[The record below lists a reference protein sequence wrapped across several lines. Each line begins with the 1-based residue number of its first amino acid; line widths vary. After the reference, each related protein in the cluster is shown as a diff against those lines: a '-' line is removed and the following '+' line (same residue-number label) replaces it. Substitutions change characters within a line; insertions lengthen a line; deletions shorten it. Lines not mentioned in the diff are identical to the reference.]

1 MTSQSERISYM
12 QDSSS
17 DTETDYKE
25 TDGSGRHR
33 LYKNRLSCG
42 GSSKPKSCLVQRD
55 SSGDRH
61 CHSFNS
67 GRNSQVTKFI
77 NRIRSNV
84 NMAKQSQTQNQN
96 SSKDN
101 TMSGGS
107 ATASITGVSNQ
118 PASDERITLIV
129 DNTRFIVDPA
139 LFTAHPNTMLGRM
152 FSSGVEYAQPNER
165 GEYEVADGISAMV
178 FRAILEYYKGGVIR
192 CPPTVSVQ
200 ELREACDYLL
210 VPFDASTV
218 KCQNLRGLLH
228 ELSNEGAR
236 CQFEVFLEDLILPL
250 MVNSARRGDR
260 ECHIVVLLE
269 DDVVDWDEEY
279 PPQMGEEYSQTVNST
294 AMYRFFKY
302 IENRDV
308 AKQVMKE
315 RGLKKI
321 RLGIEGY
328 PTYKEKVKKRA
339 GGRAEVIYNYVQRPF
354 IHMSWE
360 KEEAKSRHV
369 DFQCVKSKSVT
380 NLAEATADPVLDAAG
395 NPMLLQ
401 VAEGAVSQPEVV
413 GLPMGSDADVDGPMG
428 PGDQD
433 LGPLPSDELRNFTI
447 KKSAIEKSYSEAL
460 LKISSAYLNKKIPN
474 IPDLKVDGAEEKWN
488 MWNVWRTVLEENEKL
503 ARARLAAVEV
513 FQQQIADDA
522 KGLKM
527 HKIQISKKAIDQ
539 LLIVQKELQTCVQDV
554 DKTKKLYFD
563 EEHSA
568 HDVRDKA
575 KDIEEKLKK
584 KKGSFFQSITSL
596 QKNSAKVSSKR
607 DALEE
612 KSTGARNDY
621 LLALAAANAHQ
632 NRYFVIDLQN
642 TMQYLEQGVYDKV
655 AEYLTLMG
663 RTELLTCLATQNS
676 FGKIR
681 DQAQQLTREYNIQ
694 CCCLY
699 YPVLKQHIQ
708 YEFEACDSD
717 PVDRVTA
724 DHAAAMTL
732 GKEARRWSTKI
743 AREVSSIRENNRKL
757 QILYQLKDAGQKTDP
772 NDPNGPDLDTKIDE
786 LKHAVRRAETAKLKA
801 EARIECLR
809 HGGVNVDEFL
819 QEAETLSVQDMPR
832 SASSLS
838 VRTDAS
844 GAAEHPSSD
853 SFYDSDG
860 DGGSDLTTLERP
872 GKNAPQ
878 QEEEIEERQRHD
890 SAEVDALLE
899 QEKQR
904 IEQLT
909 AGWDDPMAVNWDNEE
924 KDEQEM
930 THETPEMPSNQPIYK
945 CTALYSYTAQNPD
958 ELSIVESEQ
967 LDVVGEG
974 DGDGWLKARNYRG
987 EEGFVPQNYLDV
999 EREPETTTGL
1009 TSQGPGLVQQI
1020 SFSSVDYTIDDHD
1033 AVDPDATLQ
1042 SAVSEAIIQNHVG
1055 EMEQYCI
1062 ALYDYDATCD
1072 EELSFLEGD
1081 IVKVLKKEPHDV
1093 DDGWWEGELRG
1104 QQGLFPSLVV
1114 EPCGPD
1120 GCPLTPQE
1128 NVTPPSSAPP
1138 VFTPPEIAPEFLL
1151 EDEFAQID
1159 ESQEGK
1165 PMVNGDSGFMIN
1177 LSQDQKDQY
1186 GSQFGDEK
1194 LDETPDILV
1203 VEISD
1208 ESVDKTEKDPK
1219 SGEDLKSASQK
1230 DDFGLG
1236 VAQIVI
1242 TAATPMEETEHS
1254 FPGVEETPE
1263 SSAKSAEVSE
1273 TEPEASN
1280 AASDLNESECKE
1292 EEEPT
1297 IILDEK
1303 EEEAEEKSTIDELP
1317 ADSAPFPIS
1326 SSSGSE
1332 AESTSGP
1339 STNENSQSRGTVVEV
1354 TEEVTEVMEEEEIA
1368 PGKMLVGGRASIPDE
1383 LQPDQLEKLQSL
1395 KESNA

>member
-1 MTSQSERISYM
+1 
-12 QDSSS
+12 
-17 DTETDYKE
+17 
-25 TDGSGRHR
+25 
-33 LYKNRLSCG
+33 
-42 GSSKPKSCLVQRD
+42 
-55 SSGDRH
+55 
-61 CHSFNS
+61 
-67 GRNSQVTKFI
+67 
-77 NRIRSNV
+77 
-84 NMAKQSQTQNQN
+84 
-96 SSKDN
+96 
-101 TMSGGS
+101 
-107 ATASITGVSNQ
+107 
-118 PASDERITLIV
+118 
-129 DNTRFIVDPA
+129 
-139 LFTAHPNTMLGRM
+139 
-152 FSSGVEYAQPNER
+152 
-165 GEYEVADGISAMV
+165 
-178 FRAILEYYKGGVIR
+178 
-192 CPPTVSVQ
+192 
-200 ELREACDYLL
+200 
-210 VPFDASTV
+210 
-218 KCQNLRGLLH
+218 
-228 ELSNEGAR
+228 
-236 CQFEVFLEDLILPL
+236 
-250 MVNSARRGDR
+250 
-260 ECHIVVLLE
+260 
-269 DDVVDWDEEY
+269 
-279 PPQMGEEYSQTVNST
+279 
-294 AMYRFFKY
+294 
-302 IENRDV
+302 
-308 AKQVMKE
+308 
-315 RGLKKI
+315 
-321 RLGIEGY
+321 
-328 PTYKEKVKKRA
+328 
-339 GGRAEVIYNYVQRPF
+339 
-354 IHMSWE
+354 
-360 KEEAKSRHV
+360 
-369 DFQCVKSKSVT
+369 
-380 NLAEATADPVLDAAG
+380 
-395 NPMLLQ
+395 
-401 VAEGAVSQPEVV
+401 
-413 GLPMGSDADVDGPMG
+413 
-428 PGDQD
+428 
-433 LGPLPSDELRNFTI
+433 
-447 KKSAIEKSYSEAL
+447 
-460 LKISSAYLNKKIPN
+460 
-474 IPDLKVDGAEEKWN
+474 

-522 KGLKM
+522 KSLKM
-527 HKIQISKKAIDQ
+527 HKLQISKKAIDQ

-621 LLALAAANAHQ
+621 LLSLAAANAHQ
-632 NRYFVIDLQN
+632 NRYFVVDLQS

-708 YEFEACDSD
+708 YDFEPCDND

-724 DHAAAMTL
+724 DHSAATTL

-743 AREVSSIRENNRKL
+743 AREVSGIRENNRKL
-757 QILYQLKDAGQKTDP
+757 QVLYQLKESGQKTDP

-786 LKHAVRRAETAKLKA
+786 LKHAIRRAETAKLKA
-801 EARIECLR
+801 EARLECLR
-809 HGGVNVDEFL
+809 YGGVNVDEFL

-872 GKNAPQ
+872 GKNISQA
-878 QEEEIEERQRHD
+878 EEEAEERQRHD

-909 AGWDDPMAVNWDNEE
+909 AGWDDPTAVDWDNEE
-924 KDEQEM
+924 KDE
-930 THETPEMPSNQPIYK
+930 HEISHEIPEMPSSQPIYK

-974 DGDGWLKARNYRG
+974 DGDGWLRARNYRG

-1033 AVDPDATLQ
+1033 AVDPDANLLT
-1042 SAVSEAIIQNHVG
+1042 ATEAIIQNHVG
-1055 EMEQYCI
+1055 EIEQYCI

-1081 IVKVLKKEPHDV
+1081 ILKVLKKEPHDV

-1120 GCPLTPQE
+1120 GCPLTPQDD
-1128 NVTPPSSAPP
+1128 VTPPSSAPP
-1138 VFTPPEIAPEFLL
+1138 VFTPPQAPEEFLL
-1151 EDEFAQID
+1151 ADELAQM
-1159 ESQEGK
+1159 EEEEKS
-1165 PMVNGDSGFMIN
+1165 MVNGDSGFMIN
-1177 LSQDQKDQY
+1177 LSQDQKEQY
-1186 GSQFGDEK
+1186 GSQFSEDGK
-1194 LDETPDILV
+1194 SDETPDILV
-1203 VEISD
+1203 VEVSD
-1208 ESVDKTEKDPK
+1208 ESGDKVEK
-1219 SGEDLKSASQK
+1219 SGDSKFDEDLKSSQK
-1230 DDFGLG
+1230 DEFGLG

-1242 TAATPMEETEHS
+1242 TAATPMEEVEHP
-1254 FPGVEETPE
+1254 FPGVEGTQTD
-1263 SSAKSAEVSE
+1263 STKSAEASE
-1273 TEPEASN
+1273 ANPEAFTTV
-1280 AASDLNESECKE
+1280 SDLNESECKE
-1292 EEEPT
+1292 EEPT
-1297 IILDEK
+1297 VILDEK
-1303 EEEAEEKSTIDELP
+1303 EVEETEEKSTIDELP
-1317 ADSAPFPIS
+1317 TDSAPFPIS

-1332 AESTSGP
+1332 GESTSGP

-1354 TEEVTEVMEEEEIA
+1354 TEEATEDIEEEEIV

-1383 LQPDQLEKLQSL
+1383 LQPDQLEKLQTL

>member
-1 MTSQSERISYM
+1 MLNPSERTSYM

-25 TDGSGRHR
+25 TEERHR

-218 KCQNLRGLLH
+218 KCQNL
-228 ELSNEGAR
+228 
-236 CQFEVFLEDLILPL
+236 
-250 MVNSARRGDR
+250 
-260 ECHIVVLLE
+260 
-269 DDVVDWDEEY
+269 
-279 PPQMGEEYSQTVNST
+279 TVNST

-413 GLPMGSDADVDGPMG
+413 GLPMGSDKDKNKLGL
-428 PGDQD
+428 D
-433 LGPLPSDELRNFTI
+433 LEIPKKILKTNFKNIFIKSLKKFLKKIFNFTI

-522 KGLKM
+522 KSLRM
-527 HKIQISKKAIDQ
+527 HKLQISK
-539 LLIVQKELQTCVQDV
+539 
-554 DKTKKLYFD
+554 
-563 EEHSA
+563 
-568 HDVRDKA
+568 
-575 KDIEEKLKK
+575 
-584 KKGSFFQSITSL
+584 
-596 QKNSAKVSSKR
+596 KVSSKR

-632 NRYFVIDLQN
+632 NRYFVIDLQT
-642 TMQYLEQGVYDKV
+642 TMQHYLDDIFDES
-655 AEYLTLMG
+655 
-663 RTELLTCLATQNS
+663 R
-676 FGKIR
+676 I
-681 DQAQQLTREYNIQ
+681 
-694 CCCLY
+694 
-699 YPVLKQHIQ
+699 
-708 YEFEACDSD
+708 
-717 PVDRVTA
+717 TA
-724 DHAAAMTL
+724 DHAAATAL

-757 QILYQLKDAGQKTDP
+757 QVLYQLKDAGQKTDP

-786 LKHAVRRAETAKLKA
+786 LKHAVRRAEVQNLSSIHKKRKKNYLFRYATLA
-801 EARIECLR
+801 IM
-809 HGGVNVDEFL
+809 NVDEFL

-844 GAAEHPSSD
+844 GAAVILKMHIMCNLPN
-853 SFYDSDG
+853 FF
-860 DGGSDLTTLERP
+860 LT
-872 GKNAPQ
+872 
-878 QEEEIEERQRHD
+878 EIDDNRNN
-890 SAEVDALLE
+890 LL
-899 QEKQR
+899 
-904 IEQLT
+904 
-909 AGWDDPMAVNWDNEE
+909 

-1009 TSQGPGLVQQI
+1009 TSQGPSLVQQI

-1042 SAVSEAIIQNHVG
+1042 SAASEAIIQNHVG

-1104 QQGLFPSLVV
+1104 QRGLFPSLVV
-1114 EPCGPD
+1114 EPCGLD

-1128 NVTPPSSAPP
+1128 NITPPSSAPP

-1159 ESQEGK
+1159 ESQEEK
-1165 PMVNGDSGFMIN
+1165 QMVNGDSGFMIN

-1194 LDETPDILV
+1194 SDETPDILV

-1208 ESVDKTEKDPK
+1208 ESGDKTEKDPK
-1219 SGEDLKSASQK
+1219 SGEDLKSANQK

-1242 TAATPMEETEHS
+1242 TAATPMEDTEHP

-1263 SSAKSAEVSE
+1263 GSAKSAEVSE
-1273 TEPEASN
+1273 TEPEASS
-1280 AASDLNESECKE
+1280 AASDPNESECKE

-1297 IILDEK
+1297 VILDEK
-1303 EEEAEEKSTIDELP
+1303 EGEEAEEKSTIDELP

-1354 TEEVTEVMEEEEIA
+1354 TEEVTDVMEEEEIA